1 MQKMIKTASCYW
13 KKEVTMM
20 NRQDFIASLRK
31 ELSKLPPEEIAD
43 ATEFYEEYF
52 DEVLENLD
60 VEGLTDEEAQAKRS
74 KKEAELVQE
83 IGSPKSI
90 ANQIKA
96 EYASKILE
104 GSETPQG
111 KAPSVGHK
119 LSAIWWV
126 IIGICSAPVS
136 IPVAIGLIC
145 VVFGILTGLVGLI
158 FGIFAMIAGLI
169 VGSISALAVGITS
182 LSISP
187 AAGCMCIG
195 GGLMGIALA
204 AAGLVGAVL
213 VIKEIVL
220 ALARYFT
227 KLNEQRKMKK
237 LEKMTRGGETA

>member
-1 MQKMIKTASCYW
+1 
-13 KKEVTMM
+13 M
-20 NRQDFIASLRK
+20 NRQDFIASLRR